1 NAVVIQYQNK
11 PYVRLNA
18 GDWVPYPQ

>member
-1 NAVVIQYQNK
+1 IQYQDK
-11 PYVRLNA
+11 PYVRLNG

>member
-1 NAVVIQYQNK
+1 QYQGK
-11 PYVRLNA
+11 PYVRLNG